1 MLVELLL
8 STLPFAIPQ
17 EGDDPVGKATIYHLD
32 TIETLEGE
40 ALKNA
45 SILVRDG
52 IIERLGASLI
62 VPDNTKVVDLRGTG
76 ATAMPPL
83 VLSHAGFFHSESRGR
98 GRYGKYRAVDAVHP
112 DADSLQELREM
123 GVLLVGVDPPGAGIA
138 GRTSILRSDM
148 EDFQADAVVRDL
160 HLKLSIDISKTS
172 KDVLRK
178 ALDDADKAIAK
189 EKKAFADWEKARA
202 DWKKKQEEKKKAEE
216 DAKKNGGGEK
226 PAASAEGNGNGNGN
240 GNGQQGN
247 GKQEEKAPPETFTA
261 PQMDPNLT
269 PIVEW
274 IRQERVAQIWLDAPG
289 EWLHW
294 KDVIGERELAWEVVL
309 SHSTSTNFH
318 EIAKDLADSG
328 VRVFAPSRISFL
340 PSTRLRNNLPL
351 LLSKAGVKNLVLTP
365 MRSNSLQS
373 VKDWRVGL
381 SDLVREGLD
390 RSTALS
396 AISIEPAKSMGQEE
410 KVAPLTAGGTA
421 SFVIMDGDPL
431 DPFSEV
437 VYLVA
442 EGDVLY
448 DRAKD
453 KED

>member
-8 STLPFAIPQ
+8 STLPFALPQ

-52 IIERLGASLI
+52 IIERIGASLI
-62 VPDNTKVVDLRGTG
+62 VPDHAKVVDLRGTG

-83 VLSHAGFFHSESRGR
+83 VLSHAGFFDSESRGR
-98 GRYGKYRAVDAVHP
+98 GRFGKYRAVDAVHP
-112 DADSLQELREM
+112 DEDSLQELREM

-148 EDFQADAVVRDL
+148 ENFLADAVVRDL

-178 ALDDADKAIAK
+178 ALDDADKAIEK
-189 EKKAFADWEKARA
+189 EKKAFTDWEKARA

-216 DAKKNGGGEK
+216 EAKKNGGGEK
-226 PAASAEGNGNGNGN
+226 PPTSAQGN
-240 GNGQQGN
+240 GNGQQGT
-247 GKQEEKAPPETFTA
+247 GKKEEKAPPETFTA

-274 IRQERVAQIWLDAPG
+274 IRQERVAQIWLDTPG

-294 KDVIGERELAWEVVL
+294 KDVIEERELAWEVVL
-309 SHSTSTNFH
+309 SHSTSSNFH
-318 EIAKDLADSG
+318 EIAKDLAESG
-328 VRVFAPSRISFL
+328 VRVYVPSRISFL

-351 LLSKAGVKNLVLTP
+351 LLSKAGVKNMVLTP
-365 MRSNSLQS
+365 MRSNTLQA

-390 RSTALS
+390 RATALS
-396 AISIEPAKSMGQEE
+396 AISVEPAKSMGQAE

-442 EGDVLY
+442 AGDVLY

>member
-8 STLPFAIPQ
+8 STLPFALPQ

-52 IIERLGASLI
+52 IIERIGASLI
-62 VPDNTKVVDLRGTG
+62 VPDHAKVVDLRGTG

-83 VLSHAGFFHSESRGR
+83 VLSHAGFFDSESRGR
-98 GRYGKYRAVDAVHP
+98 GRFGKYRAVDAVPP
-112 DADSLQELREM
+112 DEDSLQELREM

-148 EDFQADAVVRDL
+148 ENFLADAVVRDL

-178 ALDDADKAIAK
+178 ALDDADKAIEK
-189 EKKAFADWEKARA
+189 EKKAFTDWEKARA

-216 DAKKNGGGEK
+216 EAKKNGGGEK
-226 PAASAEGNGNGNGN
+226 PPTSAQGN

-247 GKQEEKAPPETFTA
+247 GKKEEKAPPETFTA

-274 IRQERVAQIWLDAPG
+274 IRQERVAQIWLDTPG

-294 KDVIGERELAWEVVL
+294 KDVIEERELAWEVVL
-309 SHSTSTNFH
+309 SHSTSSNFH
-318 EIAKDLADSG
+318 EIAKDLAESG
-328 VRVFAPSRISFL
+328 VRVYVPSRISFL

-351 LLSKAGVKNLVLTP
+351 LLSKAGVKNMVLTP
-365 MRSNSLQS
+365 MRSNTLQA

-390 RSTALS
+390 RATALS
-396 AISIEPAKSMGQEE
+396 AISVEPAKSMGQAE

-442 EGDVLY
+442 AGDVLY

>member
-1 MLVELLL
+1 
-8 STLPFAIPQ
+8 
-17 EGDDPVGKATIYHLD
+17 
-32 TIETLEGE
+32 
-40 ALKNA
+40 
-45 SILVRDG
+45 
-52 IIERLGASLI
+52 
-62 VPDNTKVVDLRGTG
+62 
-76 ATAMPPL
+76 
-83 VLSHAGFFHSESRGR
+83 
-98 GRYGKYRAVDAVHP
+98 
-112 DADSLQELREM
+112 M

-148 EDFQADAVVRDL
+148 ENFLADAVVRDL

-178 ALDDADKAIAK
+178 ALDDADKAIEK
-189 EKKAFADWEKARA
+189 EKKAFTDWEKARA

-216 DAKKNGGGEK
+216 EAKKNGGGEK
-226 PAASAEGNGNGNGN
+226 PPTSAQGN

-247 GKQEEKAPPETFTA
+247 GKKEEKAPPETFTA

-274 IRQERVAQIWLDAPG
+274 IRQERVAQIWLDTPG

-294 KDVIGERELAWEVVL
+294 KDVIEERELAWEVVL
-309 SHSTSTNFH
+309 SHSTSSNFH
-318 EIAKDLADSG
+318 EIAKDLAESG
-328 VRVFAPSRISFL
+328 VRVYVPSRISFL

-351 LLSKAGVKNLVLTP
+351 LLSKAGVKNMVLTP
-365 MRSNSLQS
+365 MRSNTLQA

-390 RSTALS
+390 RATALS
-396 AISIEPAKSMGQEE
+396 AISVEPAKSMGQAE

-442 EGDVLY
+442 AGDVLY